1 MIIQRDVQPQI
12 EKKLFQGKVIVVYGP
27 RRVGKT
33 TLVRAILEKFPV
45 EDTRYLSCD
54 EPDVRRALTDKT
66 STELISYLGKKK
78 LIVLDEAQRVRNIG
92 LTLKLLVDTAP
103 TIQIIATGSSS
114 FDLSN
119 KIIEPLTGRTYE
131 FFVYPF
137 SASEL
142 SKHGSDI
149 EENRLLETRLIYGT
163 YPDVVTHPEIA
174 ADTIRRI
181 TRDYLYKDVLEY
193 QRIKNPD
200 VLEKLLQALALQI
213 GNEVSTTE
221 LASLL
226 GVDKKTISSY
236 LRILEQSFVIFT
248 RRPFVR
254 NRRKE
259 LTKKCK
265 VYFYDTGIRNAL
277 LGAYNTLD
285 LRTDGG
291 ALWENY
297 CMSERMKR
305 NLKHD
310 VWPNQFFWRT
320 TDGQEVDLV
329 EDWNG
334 VISGYEIKWSK
345 QNVRIPKAWRTNY
358 PKATYTQIHRENYQ
372 DFVV

>member
-1 MIIQRDVQPQI
+1 M
-12 EKKLFQGKVIVVYGP
+12 
-27 RRVGKT
+27 
-33 TLVRAILEKFPV
+33 
-45 EDTRYLSCD
+45 
-54 EPDVRRALTDKT
+54 
-66 STELISYLGKKK
+66 
-78 LIVLDEAQRVRNIG
+78 
-92 LTLKLLVDTAP
+92 
-103 TIQIIATGSSS
+103 
-114 FDLSN
+114 
-119 KIIEPLTGRTYE
+119 
-131 FFVYPF
+131 
-137 SASEL
+137 
-142 SKHGSDI
+142 
-149 EENRLLETRLIYGT
+149 
-163 YPDVVTHPEIA
+163 THPEIA

-291 ALWENY
+291 ALFENH